1 MKGLIESQDK
11 YISKRKSSFRNH
23 PLYPSLIS
31 DDAPITSS
39 GHSKSHKVG
48 MPVSFRLNALAT
60 WLVTFL
66 CLSLTFF
73 YKWKFYLQNFTRTK
87 KHQRQREVE
96 KGGRRKHTTA
106 SHDLQPLKHVYTQC
120 LATEENALRR
130 PDDGRE
136 KHLQYNFDLTCIVF
150 FLI

>member
-1 MKGLIESQDK
+1 MKPNSTQTLKMKGLIESKDK

-87 KHQRQREVE
+87 KTSKAERSGE
-96 KGGRRKHTTA
+96 RRKEETHYCFSRSSASEACLHTMSCHRGKCPPKT
-106 SHDLQPLKHVYTQC
+106 
-120 LATEENALRR
+120 R
-130 PDDGRE
+130 
-136 KHLQYNFDLTCIVF
+136 
-150 FLI
+150 